1 MCLEELRQEV
11 DLINEELLKLLQQR
25 AELAIEIGK
34 YKSRHNQP
42 VYNYEREEKILAKL
56 QLKNNGP
63 LQNPSVKNIF
73 EIIIKEC
80 RNLQTTN
87 LNDVEEE

>member
-1 MCLEELRQEV
+1 MCLEALRQEV
-11 DLINEELLKLLQQR
+11 DLINEELLKLLQKR

-42 VYNYEREEKILAKL
+42 VYNYEREAKILEKL

-63 LQNPSVKNIF
+63 LQNASVKNIF